1 MFSPHTWRNAGV
13 ASPAASVDGRRYRG
27 MRSGMGEEGG
37 REKIGGCSGER
48 LGEKGG
54 RGGPGG
60 VVVLWV

>member
-1 MFSPHTWRNAGV
+1 
-13 ASPAASVDGRRYRG
+13 